1 MNVLRW
7 LTLNDMPDVAAFEAL
22 CFPSF
27 WSAKQFSSA
36 WHEDWFAA
44 YGSFSSDSLVAYIT
58 LSVLDGELEVLN
70 IAVHP
75 RYRGQGLS
83 RPLMGYAL
91 ADTFEG
97 GHLVRRGREKKGWNR
112 GFLEVRPSN
121 APAIAL
127 YTSLG
132 FRKAGLRKHYY
143 ADGEDAAVLTL
154 DCQDFWDVWQG
165 EVS

>member
-1 MNVLRW
+1 MNDLRW
-7 LTLNDMPDVAAFEAL
+7 LMLDDMPEVAAFEAL
-22 CFPSF
+22 CFPSA
-27 WSAKQFSSA
+27 WNAEQFSSA
-36 WHEDWFAA
+36 WKEDWFAA
-44 YGSFSSDSLVAYIT
+44 YGSFASGSMVAYIT

-75 RYRGQGLS
+75 RCRGRGLS

-97 GHLVRRGREKKGWNR
+97 GHLVRRGREKKGWSR
-112 GFLEVRPSN
+112 AFLEVRPSN

-132 FRKAGLRKHYY
+132 FRRAGLRKHYY
-143 ADGEDAAVLTL
+143 ADGEDASVLDL
-154 DCQDFWDVWQG
+154 DCRDFLNIWQG
-165 EVS
+165 GVL